1 MWEHRLMSASLHRH
15 RNGITWAETGSTARS
30 AHAVVDGEQVWLI
43 DPFDDADALAAANE
57 LGNPTAVIQ
66 LLDRHRRDGA
76 SIAARLGVPL
86 LQMPSTVP
94 SSPFTVIEVMSR
106 SRWREIALWWEAERT
121 LIVAEAIGTGPLFAL
136 GRRAGVHPILRLVP
150 PRAALGGYAPERMLV
165 GHGPPVDSDAGSA
178 LTEALDNARSDIP
191 KLLIS
196 LPKALR
202 RG

>member
-1 MWEHRLMSASLHRH
+1 M
-15 RNGITWAETGSTARS
+15 ARS
-30 AHAVVDGEQVWLI
+30 AHAVVDGDRVWLI
-43 DPFDDADALAAANE
+43 DPFEDTEALAAARE
-57 LGNPTAVIQ
+57 LGEPTAVIQ

-94 SSPFTVIEVMSR
+94 SSPFTVIEVISR
-106 SRWREIALWWEAERT
+106 SKWKEIALWWEAERT
-121 LIVAEAIGTGPLFAL
+121 LIVAEAIGTGPMFGL
-136 GRRAGVHPILRLVP
+136 GRRAGVHPLLRAVP

-165 GHGPPVDSDAGSA
+165 GHGAPVDSDAGSA
-178 LTEALDNARSDIP
+178 LTEALENARRDIP

-196 LPKALR
+196 WPKQLR